1 MPLASTIRLQVES
14 ALARKIPSALTP
26 APRLIRPQ
34 MPTGLT
40 ELDELSGGGFPL
52 GALTELVGAECS
64 GRTSVA
70 LSFLA
75 QLTEANKVCAWVDSA
90 NAFDPASAAAIGVD
104 LGRLLW
110 VRCADVADVS
120 TKTAKAVTLPP
131 KYFIPGSPK
140 KGLHGG
146 GFGPHPRTEIR
157 GLSEAMA
164 GLFTGEA
171 PLTKPEEA
179 SEAKT
184 NRSASG
190 ESVAANPITY
200 RKRRARHY
208 DAIERTLRTTDLL
221 LQTGGFSAIVLD
233 LAGIAPQYVARIEL
247 STWHRYRVAAEKT
260 QACILLLTQYPCAKS
275 GSELQ
280 LRLLDAEPILEART
294 VFSGMRPRIE
304 VLRQRFPQPANNVV
318 SMRKPPQTARIASW
332 QSRTPWAGAQ

>member
-34 MPTGLT
+34 MPTGLA

-75 QLTEANKVCAWVDSA
+75 QLTAANKVCAWVDSA

-104 LGRLLW
+104 LDRLLW
-110 VRCADVADVS
+110 VRCADVADAS
-120 TKTAKAVTLPP
+120 TKTVKAVTLPQ

-164 GLFTGEA
+164 GLFMGET
-171 PLTKPEEA
+171 PLPSSVKP
-179 SEAKT
+179 SVTKT
-184 NRSASG
+184 NRLAPG
-190 ESVAANPITY
+190 ESVPAIPVTH

-208 DAIERTLRTTDLL
+208 DAIERALRTTDLL
-221 LQTGGFSAIVLD
+221 LQTGGFSAVVLD

-280 LRLLDAEPILEART
+280 LRLLEAEPILEAHT

-304 VLRQRFPQPANNVV
+304 VVRQRFPQAASNVV
-318 SMRKPPQTARIASW
+318 SMRKPPQAARTASW